1 MTSSYK
7 VHNTQ
12 GKEGTMAA
20 TETSI
25 NVSKQSIR
33 DLLSGGTAGKF
44 LIPEYQRP
52 YAWTADQVDT
62 LLDDLMEYTDSIE
75 DPDNPD
81 SEYFLGSIVTYRNG
95 KEREVIDG
103 QQRLTTLFLLLRA
116 LYKKL
121 ENMDD
126 PQGRDKNLMQMITP
140 LLWVTPTLT
149 GVPSRDQPLIYSQ
162 AISEEGSKTLGVILE
177 TGSIPPGA
185 DDNYAKNYNLIVKRL
200 DEFSQEKP
208 LLFLNFVVNLLQNV
222 IVLPIDADSQDTA
235 LRIFNTLN
243 DRGLPLSD
251 ADIFKSQMYKFA
263 GSGSEE
269 FSDSK
274 GFIDAW
280 KELEDDAK
288 RVGVDMQTLFV
299 HNMFLLRA
307 KDNDRKTTASAART
321 YYGAN
326 NFDKLHNGTSLKGL
340 REILNLW
347 QVVNLQEPIDG
358 ESWSQNEDI
367 LQMLDILSEYPNDY
381 WKYPTLMYYTK
392 YRNDPDF
399 ESEFLDFLHRL
410 TAELVGVYALTPTV
424 NAIKQAV
431 MNLDVE
437 INNSPMPRFNFKRVN
452 VQRLREELPTPHFR
466 LVRLLLKV
474 VAYLDPD
481 QHELI
486 PEKWEIEH
494 IFPQKWENT
503 NFPELADAEVCERIE
518 HLGNKTA
525 LEKKLN
531 IQASNGF
538 FSRKRREYEK
548 SAIAATRRIA
558 EQHTEWSVDDILERD
573 EQLIDL
579 ISNTLQEWGLNQ
591 TAPLD
596 E

>member
-208 LLFLNFVVNLLQNV
+208 LRLYVKCWCLAPGMKEV
-222 IVLPIDADSQDTA
+222 IA
-235 LRIFNTLN
+235 
-243 DRGLPLSD
+243 
-251 ADIFKSQMYKFA
+251 
-263 GSGSEE
+263 
-269 FSDSK
+269 
-274 GFIDAW
+274 
-280 KELEDDAK
+280 
-288 RVGVDMQTLFV
+288 
-299 HNMFLLRA
+299 
-307 KDNDRKTTASAART
+307 
-321 YYGAN
+321 
-326 NFDKLHNGTSLKGL
+326 
-340 REILNLW
+340 
-347 QVVNLQEPIDG
+347 
-358 ESWSQNEDI
+358 
-367 LQMLDILSEYPNDY
+367 
-381 WKYPTLMYYTK
+381 
-392 YRNDPDF
+392 
-399 ESEFLDFLHRL
+399 
-410 TAELVGVYALTPTV
+410 
-424 NAIKQAV
+424 
-431 MNLDVE
+431 
-437 INNSPMPRFNFKRVN
+437 
-452 VQRLREELPTPHFR
+452 
-466 LVRLLLKV
+466 
-474 VAYLDPD
+474 
-481 QHELI
+481 
-486 PEKWEIEH
+486 
-494 IFPQKWENT
+494 
-503 NFPELADAEVCERIE
+503 
-518 HLGNKTA
+518 
-525 LEKKLN
+525 
-531 IQASNGF
+531 
-538 FSRKRREYEK
+538 
-548 SAIAATRRIA
+548 
-558 EQHTEWSVDDILERD
+558 
-573 EQLIDL
+573 
-579 ISNTLQEWGLNQ
+579 
-591 TAPLD
+591 
-596 E
+596 